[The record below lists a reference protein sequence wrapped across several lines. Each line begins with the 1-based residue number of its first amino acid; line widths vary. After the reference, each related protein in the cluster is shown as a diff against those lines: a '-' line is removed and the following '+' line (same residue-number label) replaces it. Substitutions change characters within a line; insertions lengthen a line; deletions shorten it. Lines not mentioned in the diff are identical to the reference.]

1 MVARQERTLFQ
12 ILGGAAD
19 AGVRFR
25 DLRSLLGWLGF
36 EERVRGDHHIFT
48 RAGVE
53 EIVNLQ
59 PRGDLAKPYQVRQ
72 VRKLILQY
80 RLARHGKL

>member
-1 MVARQERTLFQ
+1 MVARQERTLFR
-12 ILGGAAD
+12 ILGSTSD

-25 DLRSLLGWLGF
+25 DLRSLLCWLGF

-48 RAGVE
+48 RADVE

-59 PRGDLAKPYQVRQ
+59 PRGGLAKPYQVRQ
-72 VRKLILQY
+72 VRKLILKY
-80 RLARHGKL
+80 RLARHGRI